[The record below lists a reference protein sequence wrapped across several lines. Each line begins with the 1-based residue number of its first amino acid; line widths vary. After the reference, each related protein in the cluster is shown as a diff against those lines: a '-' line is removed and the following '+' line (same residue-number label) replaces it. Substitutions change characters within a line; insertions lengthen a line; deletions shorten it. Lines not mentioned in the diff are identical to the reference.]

1 MNKSVLMVMG
11 GAIVVAV
18 AVAMVV
24 QMNLTPKSSHRGA
37 AAEGTEILVTKKT
50 LLVGE
55 ILKATDVGWA
65 FMPDDLVFRG
75 MIKREDQ
82 EDEKKLKVYNKP
94 LRRTL
99 ESGEPVTVQAVV
111 SAAKSN
117 GKFLSASI
125 APGMRAVSIRV
136 KAETAA
142 GGFISPSDYVDV
154 ILTYQMKLKGEVES
168 YSSEAIQRYASET
181 VLSNVRVLAVDQN
194 SKEGSREAKVA
205 RTITIEVSKK
215 GAQILAMA
223 STMGK
228 ISLSLRR
235 LGEQD
240 TKADQDVPLTTDVT
254 TSHVIRKIYDIM
266 DKSKIS
272 SDTVRVYSG
281 SSVINVPVRSTIK
294 P

>member
-11 GAIVVAV
+11 GAVVIAVVVAV
-18 AVAMVV
+18 VV
-24 QMNLTPKSSHRGA
+24 QMNLSPKSKHRGVA
-37 AAEGTEILVTKKT
+37 AASTEILVTKKA

-55 ILKATDVGWA
+55 TLKEKDVDWA
-65 FMPDDLVFRG
+65 FMPDDLVFKG
-75 MIKREDQ
+75 MIKRKDQ
-82 EDEKKLKVYNKP
+82 TDEKKLKVYNKP

-99 ESGEPVTVQAVV
+99 ESGEPVTTQAVV
-111 SAAKSN
+111 SNAKGS

-136 KAETAA
+136 KAETAV
-142 GGFISPSDYVDV
+142 GGFISPSDYVDI

-168 YSSEAIQRYASET
+168 YSSETIQRYASET

-205 RTITIEVSKK
+205 RTITIEVSKQ

-223 STMGK
+223 STMGD

-240 TKADQDVPLTTDVT
+240 TKADRDVPLTTDVS

-266 DKSKIS
+266 DKSKVS

-281 SSVINVPVRSTIK
+281 SSVINVPVRSTTM